1 MFWLRI
7 RWYTYVHVLV
17 FWTTLVPVVVGGSG
31 IFSHRFNVLA
41 KLGFSFDICNCS
53 WRNRVKRFFLFV
65 LYKDGDDNVNVDAM
79 PLAIPLNMLLS
90 MPLSMPLAIPV
101 VSSVVLPL
109 ALDLGPCINHSPK
122 TVIEVYVSMME
133 QWYLYFVIVPPKRN
147 NTDHV
152 DFGLSFVL
160 WKRLSSNGT
169 DNNSHLR

>member
-1 MFWLRI
+1 M
-7 RWYTYVHVLV
+7 
-17 FWTTLVPVVVGGSG
+17 
-31 IFSHRFNVLA
+31 
-41 KLGFSFDICNCS
+41 
-53 WRNRVKRFFLFV
+53 KRFFLFV

-133 QWYLYFVIVPPKRN
+133 Q
-147 NTDHV
+147 
-152 DFGLSFVL
+152 
-160 WKRLSSNGT
+160 
-169 DNNSHLR
+169 